1 MIKNKLKTK
10 DYKIKTKRG
19 FVSLFAV
26 LISLVVLAI
35 AIGISNVAYKENVLA
50 FSAKEG
56 SYAFFAADTGLECAL
71 FHDSRGLFSDPTN
84 PEPVV
89 DCAGLNMISDAVG
102 TKVSFNFEYE
112 MAGKN
117 RCVEVSIDKSVPD
130 PVNPTGTLT
139 EIFSNGYNIDC
150 NDVND
155 ILNISNNRIVNRL
168 LRASYPNSAPIVTP

>member
-1 MIKNKLKTK
+1 MTNKKLITK
-10 DYKIKTKRG
+10 DRKLNNQKG

-35 AIGISNVAYKENVLA
+35 AIGISNVAFKENVLA

-71 FHDSRGLFSDPTN
+71 FHDSQGLFSDPAN

-89 DCAGLNMISDAVG
+89 DCAGLSMISDAIG
-102 TKVSFNFEYE
+102 SKVSFNFEYE

-117 RCVEVSIDKSVPD
+117 RCVEVSIDKNVPD
-130 PVNPTGTLT
+130 PVNPTGTVT
-139 EIFSNGYNIDC
+139 EIYSNGYNIDC

-168 LRASYPNSAPIVTP
+168 LRATYPNSAPAVTP

>member
-1 MIKNKLKTK
+1 MKNNLLKP
-10 DYKIKTKRG
+10 KTYNLKPNKG

-35 AIGISNVAYKENVLA
+35 TIGISNVAFKENVLA

-71 FHDSRGLFSDPTN
+71 FHDSRALFSDPTN

-89 DCAGLNMISDAVG
+89 DCVGLNMISDAVG
-102 TKVSFNFEYE
+102 TKINFNFEYV

-117 RCVEVSIDKSVPD
+117 RCVEVSIDKNVPD
-130 PVNPTGTLT
+130 PNNPTGTVT
-139 EIFSNGYNIDC
+139 EIYSNGYNIDC
-150 NDVND
+150 NEVND

-168 LRASYPNSAPIVTP
+168 LRATYPNPAPPVTP